1 MHLYVYVDYIHK
13 KYINII
19 LTYVSIH
26 RCCMDLLGIFLN
38 LQQLDPLN
46 DPASQWISK
55 VNQTALQ
62 DKREFLEFKVA
73 NPSPKSMVVVVS
85 ASPKR
90 WDR

>member
-38 LQQLDPLN
+38 VQQLDPGEPAFN
-46 DPASQWISK
+46 DPLPVDQQSQPDRSPRQEGVPWIL
-55 VNQTALQ
+55 V
-62 DKREFLEFKVA
+62 
-73 NPSPKSMVVVVS
+73 MGI
-85 ASPKR
+85 
-90 WDR
+90 